1 MKCGT
6 DRHSKHRT
14 CSAPHERERNINIF
28 LIVVNF
34 LPNIQTPDEY
44 NEFQDEERP
53 NETQPKKYGRIE
65 HPVREVFIMKLYNI
79 SNIEKFCSVI
89 DSCEGN
95 VTMLDE
101 KGDKLNL
108 KSKLSQFVALSNV
121 LGAEEKPIAE
131 MEVLVDNPKDT
142 IKLVEFALCA

>member
-1 MKCGT
+1 
-6 DRHSKHRT
+6 
-14 CSAPHERERNINIF
+14 
-28 LIVVNF
+28 
-34 LPNIQTPDEY
+34 
-44 NEFQDEERP
+44 
-53 NETQPKKYGRIE
+53 
-65 HPVREVFIMKLYNI
+65 MKLYNI

-142 IKLVEFALCA
+142 MKLVEFALCA